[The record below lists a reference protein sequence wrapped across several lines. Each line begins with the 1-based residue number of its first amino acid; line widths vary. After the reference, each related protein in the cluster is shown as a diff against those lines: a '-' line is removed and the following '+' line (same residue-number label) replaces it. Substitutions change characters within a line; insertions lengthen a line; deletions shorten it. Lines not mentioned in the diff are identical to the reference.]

1 MLLIR
6 RFRNRGK
13 AGSRGKALAL
23 AINIG
28 WFPLLPFLGMA
39 FCALMLLTQFWEPMT
54 VFGVSIP
61 VIVFATLITAL
72 AIPLYLLSR
81 GR

>member
-1 MLLIR
+1 
-6 RFRNRGK
+6 
-13 AGSRGKALAL
+13 
-23 AINIG
+23 
-28 WFPLLPFLGMA
+28 
-39 FCALMLLTQFWEPMT
+39 MLLTQFWEPMT